1 MELVKSGVTDMEEK
15 VIHLINHISLTHLVH
30 FINHTNLTQAYIT
43 YKSTNC
49 TGLLIQQTWALYQIS
64 SQAIV
69 LLANLLVEHLE
80 HLDSGAIPIWGEDPG
95 HPGPACHLGDQDFKV
110 HSWSD
115 LNHWIGWSINLMS
128 IIWIIAQ
135 DGAPTGATSPTSSSW
150 GILVFFFLRKRR
162 ESFFSQGFENSN
174 ARALVVKGINVLLTL
189 LQASWAQSILKN
201 IYKHF

>member
-15 VIHLINHISLTHLVH
+15 VIYLINHISLTHLVH

-80 HLDSGAIPIWGEDPG
+80 HLDSGAIP
-95 HPGPACHLGDQDFKV
+95 V
-110 HSWSD
+110 
-115 LNHWIGWSINLMS
+115 
-128 IIWIIAQ
+128 
-135 DGAPTGATSPTSSSW
+135 
-150 GILVFFFLRKRR
+150 
-162 ESFFSQGFENSN
+162 
-174 ARALVVKGINVLLTL
+174 
-189 LQASWAQSILKN
+189 
-201 IYKHF
+201 

>member
-15 VIHLINHISLTHLVH
+15 VIRHINHISLTHLVH

-80 HLDSGAIPIWGEDPG
+80 HLDSGAIPI
-95 HPGPACHLGDQDFKV
+95 
-110 HSWSD
+110 
-115 LNHWIGWSINLMS
+115 
-128 IIWIIAQ
+128 
-135 DGAPTGATSPTSSSW
+135 
-150 GILVFFFLRKRR
+150 
-162 ESFFSQGFENSN
+162 
-174 ARALVVKGINVLLTL
+174 
-189 LQASWAQSILKN
+189 
-201 IYKHF
+201 

>member
-15 VIHLINHISLTHLVH
+15 VIHLINHISLTNLAN

-80 HLDSGAIPIWGEDPG
+80 HLDSGAIP
-95 HPGPACHLGDQDFKV
+95 V
-110 HSWSD
+110 
-115 LNHWIGWSINLMS
+115 
-128 IIWIIAQ
+128 
-135 DGAPTGATSPTSSSW
+135 
-150 GILVFFFLRKRR
+150 
-162 ESFFSQGFENSN
+162 
-174 ARALVVKGINVLLTL
+174 
-189 LQASWAQSILKN
+189 
-201 IYKHF
+201 

>member
-1 MELVKSGVTDMEEK
+1 MFKLSHTIPLFQNEMELVKSGVTDMEEK
-15 VIHLINHISLTHLVH
+15 VIYILNQISLTHLVH

-95 HPGPACHLGDQDFKV
+95 HPGPARHLGDQDFKV
-110 HSWSD
+110 SQSHQFTVG
-115 LNHWIGWSINLMS
+115 L
-128 IIWIIAQ
+128 IWII
-135 DGAPTGATSPTSSSW
+135 
-150 GILVFFFLRKRR
+150 
-162 ESFFSQGFENSN
+162 E
-174 ARALVVKGINVLLTL
+174 
-189 LQASWAQSILKN
+189 
-201 IYKHF
+201 

>member
-95 HPGPACHLGDQDFKV
+95 HPGPARHLGDQDFKV

-115 LNHWIGWSINLMS
+115 LNHWIGWSTNLMS
-128 IIWIIAQ
+128 IIWIIA
-135 DGAPTGATSPTSSSW
+135 
-150 GILVFFFLRKRR
+150 
-162 ESFFSQGFENSN
+162 
-174 ARALVVKGINVLLTL
+174 
-189 LQASWAQSILKN
+189 
-201 IYKHF
+201 